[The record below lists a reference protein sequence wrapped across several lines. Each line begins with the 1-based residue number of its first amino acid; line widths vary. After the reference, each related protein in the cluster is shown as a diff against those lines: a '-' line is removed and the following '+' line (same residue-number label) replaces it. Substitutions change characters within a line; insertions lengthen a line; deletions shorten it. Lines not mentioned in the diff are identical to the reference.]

1 MNYLNDLYFKTSFKI
16 ANKVLE
22 SKMSILSN
30 YALMVVKPETML
42 FQKLNILLNLIYAN
56 DFIIIYCKKENIN
69 SAQTMTL
76 WEPSW
81 DNTTIERILLNQKLF
96 ELSNS
101 LVLILKY
108 VGSKKCIASEYPTF
122 LKGSSNKE
130 IRSKDS
136 FREKLQSPNFLINFI
151 HTSDDIENFIREI
164 GIFFSCDK
172 LLNIYN
178 LILNDYNKGNI
189 EQSRNICELLN
200 NIINNTNKSNNSIDF
215 DCDERFYV
223 FLNNIK
229 EKIHAEDKHINQLL
243 SKAYKNKRISNELLW
258 KLIKNGVIEWNIDS
272 LSILTLYTTY

>member
-108 VGSKKCIASEYPTF
+108 VGSKKCIASEYLTF

-229 EKIHAEDKHINQLL
+229 EKINAEDKHINQLL

-258 KLIKNGVIEWNIDS
+258 KLIKNGVIEWDIDS
-272 LSILTLYTTY
+272 LSILTLYTNY

>member
-108 VGSKKCIASEYPTF
+108 VGSKKCIASEYLTF

-178 LILNDYNKGNI
+178 FKINDYNKGNI

-229 EKIHAEDKHINQLL
+229 EKIHAEDKYINQLL

-258 KLIKNGVIEWNIDS
+258 KLIKNGVIEWDIDS
-272 LSILTLYTTY
+272 LSILTLYTNY